1 MSNNKKCCE
10 GKRGCNADAK
20 IETVVSCKATAAL
33 KQEVEQELNEQDKP
47 IEEIISNAE
56 DKE

>member
-1 MSNNKKCCE
+1 MLRRKT
-10 GKRGCNADAK
+10 RCNADAK

-33 KQEVEQELNEQDKP
+33 NQEVEQELNEQDKP